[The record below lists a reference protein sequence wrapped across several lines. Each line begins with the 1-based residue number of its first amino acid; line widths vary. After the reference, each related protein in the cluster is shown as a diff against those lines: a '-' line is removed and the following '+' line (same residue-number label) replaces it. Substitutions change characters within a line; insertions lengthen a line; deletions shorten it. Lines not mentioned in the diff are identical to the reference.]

1 MNWTILTSIAELESA
16 LAKSDDMPIA
26 IFKHSTRCSVSFMA
40 RKQLEMT
47 WDFSDERVKPYF
59 LDLIQHRDVSDAI
72 ASKTGVKHESPQ
84 LILVRNKEVLYH
96 ASHGSI
102 SLQGI
107 ERSI

>member
-1 MNWTILTSIAELESA
+1 MNWTLLTSISELESA
-16 LAKSDDMPIA
+16 LAKSEEQPIA

-47 WDFSDERVKPYF
+47 WDFSEEQVLPYF
-59 LDLIQHRDVSDAI
+59 LDLIQHRDISNAI
-72 ASKTGVKHESPQ
+72 SSETGVEHQSPQ
-84 LILVRNKEVLYH
+84 LLLIIKNKVAYH

-107 ERSI
+107 QRSI

>member
-1 MNWTILTSIAELESA
+1 MNWTLLTSISDLDSA
-16 LAKSDDMPIA
+16 LAKSEEMPIA

-47 WDFSDERVKPYF
+47 WDFSEDQVLPYF
-59 LDLIQHRDVSDAI
+59 LDLIQHRDISNAI
-72 ASKTGVKHESPQ
+72 ASQTGIDHQSPQ
-84 LILVRNKEVLYH
+84 LILISKNKVTYH

-107 ERSI
+107 QRSM